1 MVNIQNGQISYET
14 RNVVSSFWKDGI
26 NWPTKFGICWDNLAI
41 GGHKYGHKIC
51 LGVSIRFYPMFAQN
65 CLTNIDI
72 RSVLS
77 DLSVLPHA
85 WSPNL
90 WDILIW

>member
-51 LGVSIRFYPMFAQN
+51 LGGSISSIP
-65 CLTNIDI
+65 CLPKIAVTNIDI

-77 DLSVLPHA
+77 VLPHV